1 MTILLIMVCGAG
13 GFTGGLLAG
22 ETYLYFRQARTRA
35 INRSRKYNLKT
46 SNQTV
51 MA

>member
-1 MTILLIMVCGAG
+1 MTYLFILMCGAG

-22 ETYLYFRQARTRA
+22 EICLYFRQARTRA